1 MFTSF
6 KRVVRSGFIGFWRN
20 AFVSFT
26 AIFIITVTLL
36 VVGASILFKQTLT
49 ASLEQIQN
57 KVDINVYM
65 VTTANE
71 NDVLALKK
79 DIEQLPEVKEVVYT
93 SREDALAQFRAR
105 HENDETI
112 LSALEELDDNPLGA
126 SLSIRA
132 KETSQYEGIAAFLK
146 NHQQNE
152 PPDAPLIQRANF
164 NQNKAAIDKL
174 TSIIASV
181 QRSTYIATLI
191 LVLASVLIA
200 FNTIRLAI
208 YTSREEIQVMRLVGA
223 SNMHIRGPFVVEGI
237 MYGAVSGILS
247 LLILY
252 PVVHWLQVPISSYFQ
267 FDILNY
273 FVTQFPYLFLVLVG
287 SGIVLGVVSSTLA
300 IARYL
305 RT

>member
-1 MFTSF
+1 MLTSL
-6 KRVVRSGFIGFWRN
+6 KRVFRSGFIGFWRN

-26 AIFIITVTLL
+26 AILVITITLL
-36 VVGASILFKQTLT
+36 VVGASILFKETLT
-49 ASLEQIQN
+49 VSLAQIQN

-65 VTTANE
+65 VTTAE
-71 NDVLALKK
+71 EPAILDLKH
-79 DIEQLPEVKEVVYT
+79 DLELLPEVQEVTYT
-93 SREDALAQFRAR
+93 SREDALAQFRSR

-112 LSALEELDDNPLGA
+112 LNALDELDDNPLGA
-126 SLSIRA
+126 SLAIRA

-146 NHQQNE
+146 DRQENE
-152 PPDAPLIQRANF
+152 SPDAPLIHRANF

-174 TSIIASV
+174 TSIIHSV
-181 QRSTYIATLI
+181 QRSTYIAMI
-191 LVLASVLIA
+191 VLVVASVLIA

-223 SNMHIRGPFVVEGI
+223 SNMHIRGPFVIEGV
-237 MYGAVSGILS
+237 MYGLVSGVVA

-252 PVVHWLQVPISSYFQ
+252 PAVRWLQAPIKTYFE
-267 FDILNY
+267 FDIFAY
-273 FVTQFPYLFLVLVG
+273 FVTHFSYLFLVLIG
-287 SGIVLGVVSSTLA
+287 AGIVLGVTSSVLA

>member
-1 MFTSF
+1 MLTSL
-6 KRVVRSGFIGFWRN
+6 KRVFRSGFNGFWRN

-26 AIFIITVTLL
+26 AIFVITVTLL
-36 VVGASILFKQTLT
+36 VVGASILFKETLT
-49 ASLEQIQN
+49 VSLEQIQN

-65 VTTANE
+65 VTTAKE
-71 NDVLALKK
+71 ADVLALKN
-79 DIEQLPEVKEVVYT
+79 DLEQLPEVKEVTYT
-93 SREDALAQFRAR
+93 SREDALAQFRER

-132 KETSQYEGIAAFLK
+132 KQTSQYEGIAAFLK
-146 NHQQNE
+146 GRQDNE
-152 PPDAPLIQRANF
+152 SPDAPLIYRANF

-174 TSIIASV
+174 TSIISSV
-181 QRSTYIATLI
+181 QRSTYVAMIV

-223 SNMHIRGPFVVEGI
+223 SNMHIRGPFIIEGVL
-237 MYGAVSGILS
+237 YGAISGIVA

-252 PVVHWLQVPISSYFQ
+252 PAVRWLQAPISSYFQ
-267 FDILNY
+267 FDILRY
-273 FVTQFPYLFLVLVG
+273 FMSEFPYLFFVLVG
-287 SGIVLGVVSSTLA
+287 AGIVLGVISSVLA
-300 IARYL
+300 VARYL

>member
-1 MFTSF
+1 MLTSL
-6 KRVVRSGFIGFWRN
+6 KRVFRSGFTGFWRN

-26 AIFIITVTLL
+26 AIFVITVTLL
-36 VVGASILFKQTLT
+36 VVGASILFKETLT
-49 ASLEQIQN
+49 VSLEQIQN

-65 VTTANE
+65 VTTAQE
-71 NDVLALKK
+71 ADVLALKN
-79 DIEQLPEVKEVVYT
+79 DLEQLPEVKEVIYT
-93 SREDALAQFRAR
+93 SREDALAQFRER

-132 KETSQYEGIAAFLK
+132 KQTSQYEGIAAFLK
-146 NHQQNE
+146 SRQDNE
-152 PPDAPLIQRANF
+152 SADDPLIYRANF

-181 QRSTYIATLI
+181 QRSTYVAMIV

-200 FNTIRLAI
+200 FNTIRLTI

-223 SNMHIRGPFVVEGI
+223 SNMHIRGPFIIEGVL
-237 MYGAVSGILS
+237 YGVISGILA

-252 PVVHWLQVPISSYFQ
+252 PAVRWLQAPISSYFQ
-267 FDILNY
+267 FDILHY
-273 FVTQFPYLFLVLVG
+273 FVSEFSYLFFVLVG
-287 SGIVLGVVSSTLA
+287 AGIVLGVTSSVLA
-300 IARYL
+300 VARYL

>member
-26 AIFIITVTLL
+26 AIFVITVTLL
-36 VVGASILFKQTLT
+36 VIGASMLFKETLT
-49 ASLEQIQN
+49 ASLTQIQN

-65 VTTANE
+65 VTTAQE
-71 NDVLALKK
+71 DAVMALKSE
-79 DIEQLPEVKEVVYT
+79 IEKLPEVKEVTYT
-93 SREDALAQFRAR
+93 SREDALAQFRER
-105 HENDETI
+105 HQNDETI

-146 NHQQNE
+146 DKQDHE
-152 PPDAPLIQRANF
+152 SPDAPLIHRANF

-174 TSIIASV
+174 TNIIDSV
-181 QRSTYIATLI
+181 KRSTTIATIL

-208 YTSREEIQVMRLVGA
+208 YTAREEIQVMRLVGA
-223 SNMHIRGPFVVEGI
+223 SNMHIRGPFIIEGA
-237 MYGAVSGILS
+237 MYGIVSGILT

-252 PVVHWLQVPISSYFQ
+252 PTVRWLQAPVSAYFQ
-267 FDILNY
+267 FDIFGY
-273 FVTQFPYLFLVLVG
+273 FVNDFAQFFMVLVG
-287 SGIVLGVVSSTLA
+287 SGIVLGVVSSA
-300 IARYL
+300 FAVARYL

>member
-1 MFTSF
+1 MLTSI
-6 KRVVRSGFIGFWRN
+6 KRVFRSGFIGFWRN

-26 AIFIITVTLL
+26 AIFVITVTLL
-36 VVGASILFKQTLT
+36 VIGASILFKETLT
-49 ASLEQIQN
+49 VSLEHIQD

-71 NDVLALKK
+71 NEVLALKSEL
-79 DIEQLPEVKEVVYT
+79 EQLPEVKEVTYT
-93 SREDALAQFRAR
+93 SREDALAQFRSR

-112 LSALEELDDNPLGA
+112 LSALEELDENPLGA

-132 KETSQYEGIAAFLK
+132 KQTSQYEGIAAFLK
-146 NHQQNE
+146 EQQE
-152 PPDAPLIQRANF
+152 SESADAPLIHRANF

-174 TSIIASV
+174 TSIIESV
-181 QRSTYIATLI
+181 QRSTYITMIVL
-191 LVLASVLIA
+191 LVASVLIA

-223 SNMHIRGPFVVEGI
+223 SNMHIRGPFIIEGA
-237 MYGAVSGILS
+237 MYGIVSGILA

-252 PVVHWLQVPISSYFQ
+252 PVVRWLQDPISSYFQ
-267 FDILNY
+267 FDIFRY
-273 FVTQFPYLFLVLVG
+273 FVTEFSYLFLVLVG
-287 SGIVLGVVSSTLA
+287 AGIVLGVISSVLA
-300 IARYL
+300 VARYL